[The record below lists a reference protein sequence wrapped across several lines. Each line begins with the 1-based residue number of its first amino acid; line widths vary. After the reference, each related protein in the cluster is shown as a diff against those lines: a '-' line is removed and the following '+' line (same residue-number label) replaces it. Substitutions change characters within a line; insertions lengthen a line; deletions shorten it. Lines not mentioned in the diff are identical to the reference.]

1 MERVRAHFR
10 PEFINRVDDIIFF
23 HSLNKDHLKQ
33 IVRIQ
38 LANFRERLTELGID
52 LTIDDKAAEYL
63 AEAWFDPVYGA
74 RPLKRIIV
82 KEIETLNITQKE
94 SEKVISGFKKK
105 IGKVNKVVSIIRKDT
120 EVLYSGVIDKRAPF
134 LWAKG
139 GAIIIPN
146 ELKNE
151 VNHRDIPM
159 EIYDLLDRIR
169 EVGVVK
175 DVLNRVKKFLLLRKP
190 IIQNMPSIWPVYGQ
204 IVSVLPGDNGVSIGI
219 DIETL
224 PGLGIKATAP
234 GKVSSVVWKEKEG
247 ITVEIEHKY
256 GFKTTYSHL
265 LSSKIDEGDEVKKGE
280 IIGYVGNTGGVHNYI
295 CHYEIYIGL
304 YPVNP
309 VPYLN
314 KID

>member
-1 MERVRAHFR
+1 MEAFSSLKKRLLAFVKNKFYLFYLWGRQR
-10 PEFINRVDDIIFF
+10 LTVMFIPHDEKKVISFHISLFAVIFF
-23 HSLNKDHLKQ
+23 IIAFIVAFLISSFYIMRHSS
-33 IVRIQ
+33 
-38 LANFRERLTELGID
+38 
-52 LTIDDKAAEYL
+52 
-63 AEAWFDPVYGA
+63 
-74 RPLKRIIV
+74 IV